1 MTTHPAACGQSRTIH
16 EAELD
21 RNDVVALLDLH
32 FAEMRADS
40 PPEACHVL
48 PLDGLRDP
56 AIRFFSMRDGEG
68 ELLGVG
74 ALKTLDPHHGEIK
87 SMRANPS
94 ALGQG
99 VGRDLLSHLVVE
111 ARAAGFT
118 RLSLETGNSELF
130 APARKLYESGGFTS
144 CDPFGGYLPG
154 PFTHF
159 YSREI

>member
-16 EAELD
+16 EGELD
-21 RNDVVALLDLH
+21 RDDVVALLELH

-48 PLDGLRDP
+48 PLNGLRDP
-56 AIRFFSMRDGEG
+56 AIRFFAIRDGDG
-68 ELLGVG
+68 GLLGVG
-74 ALKTLDPHHGEIK
+74 ALKSLDPYRGEIK
-87 SMRANPS
+87 SMRAAPA

-99 VGRDLLSHLVVE
+99 VGRDLLAHLIAE
-111 ARAAGFT
+111 ARIAGLT

-144 CDPFGGYLPG
+144 CGPFGGYPPG